1 MERKK
6 VFHLDGGAGRVI
18 CALPALEKY
27 AKKNPD
33 KDFNVIIGGW
43 DTLTFGN
50 RLLQDKTYSMD
61 VKGIFNL
68 LIKDNQI
75 IHPEPYLLWEYYNQK
90 CSLVEGFDKIIN
102 ETDDHSDLEP
112 PKLYLNKME
121 EKSAANII
129 AQVESKQNKSIT
141 IVIQPFGRSA
151 RVDNGDVIDDSTRSI
166 EQDVYQKLVKK
177 LSQKYNI
184 IFMGDPE
191 FAQAIS
197 QEDTISE
204 KPQIPDLRAW
214 AAIIEAS
221 DYFIGCDSLGQH
233 IARAFDVPGTVILGS
248 TFAENVSYPDWF
260 QIIDDRKTEKRYSPI
275 RICGFDNHLADR
287 LNDRLMD
294 FDDKEITDIYT
305 KIVKDIKE
313 KVS

>member
-43 DTLTFGN
+43 DSLTYGN
-50 RLLQDKTYSMD
+50 RLLQDKTYGMD

-68 LIKDNQI
+68 LIKDNQL

-102 ETDDHSDLEP
+102 DTDDHSDLEP
-112 PKLYLNKME
+112 PKLYLSKAE
-121 EKSAANII
+121 EKSAANIV
-129 AQVESKQNKSIT
+129 AQVEAKQNKSNT

-151 RVDNGDVIDDSTRSI
+151 RVDNGDIIDDSTRSL
-166 EQDVYQKLVKK
+166 EQDVYHKLVKK

-184 IFMGDPE
+184 ILMADPE
-191 FAQAIS
+191 FVQVVS

-204 KPQIPDLRAW
+204 KPQIPDIRAW
-214 AAIIEAS
+214 AAIIES
-221 DYFIGCDSLGQH
+221 CDYFIGCDSLGQH
-233 IARAFDVPGTVILGS
+233 MARAFNIPGTVILGS
-248 TFAENVSYPDWF
+248 TYAENITYSDYF
-260 QIIDDRKTEKRYSPI
+260 QIIENENVEKTYSPI
-275 RICGFDNHLADR
+275 RAVGFDSHLADR
-287 LNDRLMD
+287 LNDGLMN
-294 FDDKEITDIYT
+294 FDDDQINQIYN
-305 KIVKDIKE
+305 KIVKHIKE
-313 KVS
+313 KV

>member
-33 KDFNVIIGGW
+33 KDFNVIVGGW
-43 DTLTFGN
+43 DSLTYGN
-50 RLLQDKTYSMD
+50 RLLQDKTYGMD

-68 LIKDNQI
+68 LIKDNQL

-112 PKLYLNKME
+112 PKLYLSKAE
-121 EKSAANII
+121 EKGAANIL

-151 RVDNGDVIDDSTRSI
+151 RVDNCLLYTSPSPRDS
-166 EQDVYQKLVKK
+166 
-177 LSQKYNI
+177 
-184 IFMGDPE
+184 
-191 FAQAIS
+191 
-197 QEDTISE
+197 
-204 KPQIPDLRAW
+204 
-214 AAIIEAS
+214 
-221 DYFIGCDSLGQH
+221 
-233 IARAFDVPGTVILGS
+233 
-248 TFAENVSYPDWF
+248 
-260 QIIDDRKTEKRYSPI
+260 
-275 RICGFDNHLADR
+275 
-287 LNDRLMD
+287 
-294 FDDKEITDIYT
+294 
-305 KIVKDIKE
+305 
-313 KVS
+313 

>member
-68 LIKDNQI
+68 LIKDNDLV
-75 IHPEPYLLWEYYNQK
+75 HPEPYLLWEYYNQE
-90 CSLVEGFDKIIN
+90 CSLIEGFDKIVN
-102 ETDDHSDLEP
+102 QTDDHSDLEP
-112 PKLYLNKME
+112 PRLYLNKME
-121 EKSAANII
+121 EKGVANLI
-129 AQVESKQNKSIT
+129 AQVKSKQNKNAT

-151 RVDNGDVIDDSTRSI
+151 RVDNGDIIDDSTRSI
-166 EQDVYQKLVKK
+166 EPHVYYKLVKK

-184 IFMGDPE
+184 IFMGEGE

-197 QEDTISE
+197 QEDSISE
-204 KPQIPDLRAW
+204 KPQGDLRMW

-233 IARAFDVPGTVILGS
+233 MARAFDKPGSVIMGS
-248 TFAENVSYPDWF
+248 TYAENVSYPDWF
-260 QIIDDRKTEKRYSPI
+260 NIIENEDIPKTYSPI
-275 RICGFDNHLADR
+275 RACGFDSHLADR
-287 LNDRLMD
+287 LNDGLMD
-294 FDDKEITDIYT
+294 FSDDQINEIYSNIA
-305 KIVKDIKE
+305 KHIKE
-313 KVS
+313 KV